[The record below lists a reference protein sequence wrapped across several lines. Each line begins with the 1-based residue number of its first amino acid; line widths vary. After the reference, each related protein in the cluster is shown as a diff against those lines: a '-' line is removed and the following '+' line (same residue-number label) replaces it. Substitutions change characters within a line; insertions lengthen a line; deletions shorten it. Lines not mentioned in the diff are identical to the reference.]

1 MKYSLKQNDKV
12 IFSSDIESNLISYLI
27 NSMTKSEVEEADE
40 SFSLYSKQEYGGH
53 YFLCLLEHCERL
65 NSCSIIVED

>member
-12 IFSSDIESNLISYLI
+12 IFSSDSESNLISYLI

-40 SFSLYSKQEYGGH
+40 AFSLYSKQEYGSY

-65 NSCSIIVED
+65 HSCSIIVED